1 MKFARLFFGFVV
13 LALVILIL
21 ASGCSKPSSVTKG
34 EARKEKK
41 VIRVGYFPNITHSQ
55 ALVGLAQGTFQE
67 TLGPNVKIE
76 TKVFNA
82 GPSAIEALFA
92 GAIDLTYIGPN
103 PAINGYVKSKGEA
116 LRIVAGAT
124 SGGAVFVVRNDSK
137 IGKPQDLSGKSL
149 VSPQLGNTQ
158 DVALR
163 FYLKRNGLAPTEK
176 GGTVKVVPTENPD
189 ILTLF
194 LKKEIDGAWVPEPW
208 GARLVKEGGGR
219 IFLDERELW
228 PKGQFVT
235 AHLIASRK
243 FLKENPDL
251 VKKWIKG
258 HVQTTKWIN
267 DHQQEAQEIVNAEI
281 RKIMGKSLA
290 PEVLREAF
298 SRLTVT
304 YDPVRSSL
312 FKSADSAFELG
323 FIQDKNI
330 DRIYDL
336 SLLNEV
342 LEEEDLEP
350 IR

>member
-137 IGKPQDLSGKSL
+137 IGKPQDLSG
-149 VSPQLGNTQ
+149 
-158 DVALR
+158 
-163 FYLKRNGLAPTEK
+163 
-176 GGTVKVVPTENPD
+176 
-189 ILTLF
+189 
-194 LKKEIDGAWVPEPW
+194 
-208 GARLVKEGGGR
+208 
-219 IFLDERELW
+219 
-228 PKGQFVT
+228 
-235 AHLIASRK
+235 
-243 FLKENPDL
+243 
-251 VKKWIKG
+251 
-258 HVQTTKWIN
+258 
-267 DHQQEAQEIVNAEI
+267 
-281 RKIMGKSLA
+281 
-290 PEVLREAF
+290 
-298 SRLTVT
+298 
-304 YDPVRSSL
+304 
-312 FKSADSAFELG
+312 
-323 FIQDKNI
+323 
-330 DRIYDL
+330 
-336 SLLNEV
+336 
-342 LEEEDLEP
+342 
-350 IR
+350 